1 MDAIAT
7 RDRQLRTRLRST
19 PSSKESSEFTALEEI
34 QSRVLWLATNMV
46 HHANKVRPN
55 ASGIKVGGHQASS
68 ASVVTI
74 LTELFFDFMR
84 AGDKLSVKPHAS
96 PVLHAIQ
103 YLLGNLDRNYLT
115 ELRAFHGLQAYPSR
129 TKDPD
134 PVDFSTGSV
143 GLGSVAPNFAALAE
157 RFTQAHFGE
166 NSAQPQRRFISLLGD
181 AELDEGSIWEAVAE
195 PALAGLDNLIWIID
209 VNRQSLDRVVPGIR
223 IRQLEA
229 MFAANGWKVVEAKYG
244 RRLQKAFAEPNG
256 EGLRL
261 AIDQMSNEQYQLLL
275 RSSGERIADVLGDA
289 TPDVPDEE
297 LRDLIGDLGG
307 HDFAVLRE
315 ALVAA
320 DGAHGPAVLFAYTV
334 KGWRLQFA
342 GDPLNHSALLTDGD
356 MADLRQ
362 KLAIP
367 ALDAWST
374 LAPES
379 LGGRLAAERSKLFT
393 ASPRRTPRQIDL
405 PDDVTD
411 RYTGKL
417 STQQVFGQV
426 MTRLARLN
434 SEAVSRIVTVS
445 PDVAT
450 STNLG
455 GWINRVGVWESAPQ
469 SDLFAEQGPRLINW
483 KRHAG
488 GQHIELGISETNLL
502 MLLGQ
507 LGLAS
512 ELFDEPLLPIG
523 TLYDPFV
530 ARALD
535 AYIYS
540 VYSGARFILA
550 GTPSGVTLAP
560 EGGAHQSIV
569 TPSIGLAIPN
579 VTYWEPC
586 FAREFEWILIH
597 ALRSIHRRE
606 NAESSYLR
614 LSTLPVDQ
622 SWFPQA
628 EDQAE
633 LRRKVLSG
641 AYLIRDM
648 SGRAGARPGNRLDI
662 WATGVMVATALQA
675 SEDLLAD
682 GVFASVYNCV
692 SPGLVYRSWQRA
704 VHGAME
710 HLSPMS
716 DAAGSPVVTVIDG
729 HPSALSW
736 IGSMLG
742 VKAYPLGVSDFGQS
756 GLPHELH
763 AHFGIDE
770 DAICYAAYVALGG
783 KG

>member
-1 MDAIAT
+1 
-7 RDRQLRTRLRST
+7 
-19 PSSKESSEFTALEEI
+19 
-34 QSRVLWLATNMV
+34 
-46 HHANKVRPN
+46 
-55 ASGIKVGGHQASS
+55 
-68 ASVVTI
+68 
-74 LTELFFDFMR
+74 LF
-84 AGDKLSVKPHAS
+84 K
-96 PVLHAIQ
+96 
-103 YLLGNLDRNYLT
+103 
-115 ELRAFHGLQAYPSR
+115 
-129 TKDPD
+129 
-134 PVDFSTGSV
+134 
-143 GLGSVAPNFAALAE
+143 
-157 RFTQAHFGE
+157 
-166 NSAQPQRRFISLLGD
+166 
-181 AELDEGSIWEAVAE
+181 
-195 PALAGLDNLIWIID
+195 
-209 VNRQSLDRVVPGIR
+209 
-223 IRQLEA
+223 
-229 MFAANGWKVVEAKYG
+229 
-244 RRLQKAFAEPNG
+244 
-256 EGLRL
+256 
-261 AIDQMSNEQYQLLL
+261 
-275 RSSGERIADVLGDA
+275 
-289 TPDVPDEE
+289 
-297 LRDLIGDLGG
+297 
-307 HDFAVLRE
+307 
-315 ALVAA
+315 
-320 DGAHGPAVLFAYTV
+320 
-334 KGWRLQFA
+334 
-342 GDPLNHSALLTDGD
+342 
-356 MADLRQ
+356 
-362 KLAIP
+362 
-367 ALDAWST
+367 
-374 LAPES
+374 
-379 LGGRLAAERSKLFT
+379 

-426 MTRLARLN
+426 MTGLARLN

-455 GWINRVGVWESAPQ
+455 GWINRMGVWESAPQ
-469 SDLFAEQGPRLINW
+469 SDLFAELGPRLINW
-483 KRHAG
+483 KRHPG

-512 ELFDEPLLPIG
+512 ELLDEPLLPIG

-535 AYIYS
+535 AYMYS

-560 EGGAHQSIV
+560 EGGAHQSIL
-569 TPSIGLAIPN
+569 TPNIGLAIPG

-586 FAREFEWILIH
+586 FARELEWILIH
-597 ALRSIHRRE
+597 ALRAIHQPE

-622 SWFPQA
+622 SLFLET
-628 EDQAE
+628 EDQEA

-648 SGRAGARPGNRLDI
+648 SRRAGARPGNRVDI

-675 SEDLLAD
+675 SEELVAD

-692 SPGLVYRSWQRA
+692 SPGLVYRSWQRS

-710 HLSPMS
+710 HLSAMS
-716 DAAGSPVVTVIDG
+716 ASSGSPVVTVIDG

-742 VKAYPLGVSDFGQS
+742 VRAYPLGVCDFGQS
-756 GLPHELH
+756 GLPQELY